1 MDDIRLFIKKNAITK
16 TRLIIK
22 YNDDHTSFDYKVN
35 GVNFILKEFLNEDN
49 DSYIHLVL
57 NNKTYDNFNDIQ
69 LILFELFDYK
79 NIEYIDVYL
88 KKIVENK
95 QLLLT
100 DFYNDYYDDYNDKL
114 ICTRR
119 IYKENDEIAKLKF
132 VVSEKTNINL
142 YYKDETISGIDEII
156 TKINEIF
163 IIYN

>member
-22 YNDDHTSFDYKVN
+22 YSDDHTSFDYKVN

-69 LILFELFDYK
+69 LILFELFNYK

-119 IYKENDEIAKLKF
+119 IYKEHDEIAKLKF

-163 IIYN
+163 

>member
-69 LILFELFDYK
+69 LILFELFDSVCLFSIAFHKRSENYEV
-79 NIEYIDVYL
+79 IECFM
-88 KKIVENK
+88 
-95 QLLLT
+95 LT
-100 DFYNDYYDDYNDKL
+100 
-114 ICTRR
+114 
-119 IYKENDEIAKLKF
+119 
-132 VVSEKTNINL
+132 
-142 YYKDETISGIDEII
+142 
-156 TKINEIF
+156 
-163 IIYN
+163 